1 MKLLGIISFILI
13 GAVAVSVS
21 LNGCGGKAG
30 AEGTVIAEFEWNGKH
45 HITLEEMLQ
54 EISELP
60 AYKQPQYQEAEGGY
74 EEYMNLMAESRLIL
88 CLAKDRKL
96 DEDPGVLKKVQ
107 DYYHELLVDRITE
120 VEVDQKLKL
129 TEEDYQLYYEE
140 NKGDYVVPEKVRLT
154 CITLT
159 NEERAKET
167 FQRIKDGEDI
177 AALAAELSANGELIG
192 PGSNNE
198 IPGDTDFFDNTMYSR
213 RAKPFSDMAFELEVG
228 QMNEEILH
236 IELDEE
242 NYYLMFRK
250 EEVQPERQQTLDEQ
264 SVRRNVE
271 RHVENQKREEL
282 MTDWL
287 IRLHEQAKV
296 QTFSDRIPDTP
307 VEVEEEAEGEPSD
320 DSNAPAEAEGE
331 SESSDDGNTSTEPET
346 EP

>member
-13 GAVAVSVS
+13 GAAAVTIS

-30 AEGTVIAEFEWNGKH
+30 AEGTVIAEFEWNGTH

-54 EISELP
+54 EISELST
-60 AYKQPQYQEAEGGY
+60 YKQQQYQEAEGGF

-96 DEDPGVLKKVQ
+96 DEDSEVLKKVQ
-107 DYYHELLVDRITE
+107 DYYHELLVDKITE
-120 VEVDQKLKL
+120 VEVDQKLKP

-140 NKGDYVVPEKVRLT
+140 NKEDYVDPERVRLT

-159 NEERAKET
+159 NEERAKEV

-177 AALAAELSANGELIG
+177 AALAVELSANGELIG

-198 IPGDTDFFDNTMYSR
+198 IPGDTDFFDNTTYSQ
-213 RAKPFSDMAFELEVG
+213 RAKPFSDAAFGFEVG
-228 QMNEEILH
+228 QMNEEILY
-236 IELDEE
+236 INLDGE
-242 NYYLMFRK
+242 NYYLIFRK
-250 EEVQPERQQTLDEQ
+250 EEAQPERQRTLDEP

-271 RHVENQKREEL
+271 RHVGNQKREEL

-296 QTFSDRIPDTP
+296 KTFADRIPDTP
-307 VEVEEEAEGEPSD
+307 EEVEEEV
-320 DSNAPAEAEGE
+320 E
-331 SESSDDGNTSTEPET
+331 SESSNDSDAPAEPET

>member
-1 MKLLGIISFILI
+1 MKLLGIISVILI
-13 GAVAVSVS
+13 GAVAVSIS

-60 AYKQPQYQEAEGGY
+60 TYKQPQYQEAEGGY
-74 EEYMNLMAESRLIL
+74 AEYMNLMAESRLIL

-96 DEDPGVLKKVQ
+96 DEDPEVLKKVQ

-120 VEVDQKLKL
+120 IEVDQKLKP

-140 NKGDYVVPEKVRLT
+140 NKADYVVLEKVRLT
-154 CITLT
+154 CITVQ
-159 NEERAKET
+159 NEERSKEV

-177 AALAAELSANGELIG
+177 ADLAAELAENGELIG

-213 RAKPFSDMAFELEVG
+213 RAKPFSDAAFELEVG

-236 IELDEE
+236 IELDGEH
-242 NYYLMFRK
+242 YYLIFRK
-250 EEVQPERQQTLDEQ
+250 EEVQPARQQTLEEN

-271 RHVENQKREEL
+271 RHVQNQKREEL

-287 IRLHEQAKV
+287 IRLHEQAKIK
-296 QTFSDRIPDTP
+296 TFSDRIPDAP
-307 VEVEEEAEGEPSD
+307 EPEEEAETESTDEGD
-320 DSNAPAEAEGE
+320 APA
-331 SESSDDGNTSTEPET
+331 EPET

>member
-13 GAVAVSVS
+13 GAVAVSIS

-60 AYKQPQYQEAEGGY
+60 TYKQPQYQEAEGGY

-88 CLAKDRKL
+88 CLAKDREL

-107 DYYHELLVDRITE
+107 DYYHELLVDKITNI
-120 VEVDQKLKL
+120 EVDQKLKL

-140 NKGDYVVPEKVRLT
+140 NKGDYVVQEQVRLT

-177 AALAAELSANGELIG
+177 AALAVELAANGELVG

-198 IPGDTDFFDNTMYSR
+198 IPGDTGFFDNTVYSR
-213 RAKPFSDMAFELEVG
+213 RAKLFSDMAFELEVG
-228 QMNEEILH
+228 QMNEEIVH
-236 IELDEE
+236 IELDGE

-250 EEVQPERQQTLDEQ
+250 EEAQPERQQTLDES

-296 QTFSDRIPDTP
+296 QTFSDRIPDAPEET
-307 VEVEEEAEGEPSD
+307 EEEGGSEPSD
-320 DSNAPAEAEGE
+320 D
-331 SESSDDGNTSTEPET
+331 DDTPTEPET

>member
-13 GAVAVSVS
+13 GAVAVSIS

-60 AYKQPQYQEAEGGY
+60 TYKQPQYQEAEGGY

-96 DEDPGVLKKVQ
+96 DEDPSVLKKVQ
-107 DYYHELLVDRITE
+107 DYYHELLVDKITE
-120 VEVDQKLKL
+120 IEVDQKLKL
-129 TEEDYQLYYEE
+129 TEEDYKVYYEE

-154 CITLT
+154 CITVQ
-159 NEERAKET
+159 NEERAKEV

-177 AALAAELSANGELIG
+177 ADLAAELAANGELIG

-198 IPGDTDFFDNTMYSR
+198 IPGDTDFFDNTMYSQ
-213 RAKPFSDMAFELEVG
+213 RAKPFSDAAFELEVG

-236 IELDEE
+236 IELDGEH
-242 NYYLMFRK
+242 YYLTFRK
-250 EEVQPERQQTLDEQ
+250 EEVQAERQQTLEEQ

-271 RHVENQKREEL
+271 RRVENQKREEL

-296 QTFSDRIPDTP
+296 KTFSDQIPDMPEET
-307 VEVEEEAEGEPSD
+307 EEEAESEPSD
-320 DSNAPAEAEGE
+320 ESDAPA
-331 SESSDDGNTSTEPET
+331 EPET

>member
-1 MKLLGIISFILI
+1 MKLLGIISVILI
-13 GAVAVSVS
+13 SAVAVSIS

-60 AYKQPQYQEAEGGY
+60 TYKQPQYQEAEGGY

-96 DEDPGVLKKVQ
+96 DEDAEVLKKVQ
-107 DYYHELLVDRITE
+107 DYYHELLVDKITAI
-120 VEVDQKLKL
+120 EVDQKLKP
-129 TEEDYQLYYEE
+129 TEEDYQRYYEE
-140 NKGDYVVPEKVRLT
+140 NKANYVVLEKVRLT
-154 CITLT
+154 CITVQ
-159 NEERAKET
+159 NEERAKEV
-167 FQRIKDGEDI
+167 FQQIKDGEDI
-177 AALAAELSANGELIG
+177 ADLATELAANGELIG

-213 RAKPFSDMAFELEVG
+213 RAKPFSDAAFELEVG
-228 QMNEEILH
+228 QMNEEVLH
-236 IELDEE
+236 IELDGEH
-242 NYYLMFRK
+242 YYLIFRK
-250 EEVQPERQQTLDEQ
+250 EEVQPERQQTLEEN

-296 QTFSDRIPDTP
+296 KTFSDRIPDAP
-307 VEVEEEAEGEPSD
+307 EPEEEAETESTDESD
-320 DSNAPAEAEGE
+320 APAE
-331 SESSDDGNTSTEPET
+331 SET

>member
-1 MKLLGIISFILI
+1 MKLLGIIGFILI
-13 GAVAVSVS
+13 GVVAVSIS

-45 HITLEEMLQ
+45 YVTLEEMLQ

-60 AYKQPQYQEAEGGY
+60 TYKQQQYQEVEGGF

-96 DEDPGVLKKVQ
+96 DEDAGVRKKVQ

-120 VEVDQKLKL
+120 IEVDQKLKL
-129 TEEDYQLYYEE
+129 TEEDYRIYYEE
-140 NKGDYVVPEKVRLT
+140 NKSDYVVPEQVRLT

-159 NEERAKET
+159 NEERSKAVFE
-167 FQRIKDGEDI
+167 RIKGGEDI
-177 AALAAELSANGELIG
+177 VAIAKELQGNNELVG
-192 PGSNNE
+192 PGANNE
-198 IPGDTDFFDNTMYSR
+198 LPGDTGLFDNKVYSR
-213 RAKPFSDMAFELEVG
+213 RAKAFSDAAFALEVG

-236 IELDEE
+236 IELDGE
-242 NYYLMFRK
+242 NYYLIFRK
-250 EEVQPERQQTLDEQ
+250 EEVQPERQQTLEEN

-271 RHVENQKREEL
+271 RQVEHQKREEL

-287 IRLHEQAKV
+287 IRLHEQAEVK
-296 QTFSDRIPDTP
+296 TFAERIPDTP
-307 VEVEEEAEGEPSD
+307 EPEEEV
-320 DSNAPAEAEGE
+320 E
-331 SESSDDGNTSTEPET
+331 SESSDEGEASAEPEA

>member
-13 GAVAVSVS
+13 CAMAVSIS

-60 AYKQPQYQEAEGGY
+60 TYKQPQYQEAEGGY

-96 DEDPGVLKKVQ
+96 GEDPEVMKKVQ
-107 DYYHELLVDRITE
+107 DYYHELLVDKITE
-120 VEVDQKLKL
+120 IEVDQKLKP
-129 TEEDYQLYYEE
+129 TEEDYKLYYEE

-154 CITLT
+154 CITVQ
-159 NEERAKET
+159 NEDRAKEV

-177 AALAAELSANGELIG
+177 ADLAAELSEKGELIG
-192 PGSNNE
+192 PGSNNK
-198 IPGDTDFFDNTMYSR
+198 IPGDTDFFDDTMYSR
-213 RAKPFSDMAFELEVG
+213 RAKPFSDAAFELEVG

-242 NYYLMFRK
+242 HYYLIFRK
-250 EEVQPERQQTLDEQ
+250 EEVQPERQQTLDEK
-264 SVRRNVE
+264 SVRGNVE
-271 RHVENQKREEL
+271 RRVENQKREEL

-287 IRLHEQAKV
+287 IRLHEQAQVK
-296 QTFSDRIPDTP
+296 TFSDRIPDAP
-307 VEVEEEAEGEPSD
+307 ESDEEAETESTDESD
-320 DSNAPAEAEGE
+320 APAE
-331 SESSDDGNTSTEPET
+331 SET

>member
-1 MKLLGIISFILI
+1 MKLLGIVSFILI

-60 AYKQPQYQEAEGGY
+60 SYKQPQYQEAEGGY

-107 DYYHELLVDRITE
+107 DYYHELLVDKITE
-120 VEVDQKLKL
+120 IEVDQKLKL
-129 TEEDYQLYYEE
+129 TEEDYQLYYEK
-140 NKGDYVVPEKVRLT
+140 NKEDYVELEQVRLT

-159 NEERAKET
+159 NEERAKEV

-177 AALAAELSANGELIG
+177 AALAAELSENGELIG

-213 RAKPFSDMAFELEVG
+213 RAKAFSDAAFELEVG

-236 IELDEE
+236 IELDGE
-242 NYYLMFRK
+242 NYYLTFRK
-250 EEVQPERQQTLDEQ
+250 EEVKPERQQTLDEQ

-296 QTFSDRIPDTP
+296 KTFSDRIPDTP
-307 VEVEEEAEGEPSD
+307 EEVEEETG
-320 DSNAPAEAEGE
+320 
-331 SESSDDGNTSTEPET
+331 SESSDDSDAPAEPET

>member
-30 AEGTVIAEFEWNGKH
+30 AEGTVIAEFEWNGTH

-60 AYKQPQYQEAEGGY
+60 TYKQQQYQEVEGGF

-88 CLAKDRKL
+88 CLAKDQKL

-107 DYYHELLVDRITE
+107 DYYHELLVDKITNI
-120 VEVDQKLKL
+120 EVDEKLKL

-177 AALAAELSANGELIG
+177 AALATELSADGELIG

-198 IPGDTDFFDNTMYSR
+198 IPGDTDFFDNTVYSR

-236 IELDEE
+236 IELDGE

-250 EEVQPERQQTLDEQ
+250 EEVQPEHQQTLDEQ

-296 QTFSDRIPDTP
+296 KTFSDRIPDTP
-307 VEVEEEAEGEPSD
+307 EEVEE
-320 DSNAPAEAEGE
+320 EGE
-331 SESSDDGNTSTEPET
+331 SESSEASDAPAEEEGGGEASDDGDAPAEPET

>member
-1 MKLLGIISFILI
+1 MKLLGIIGLILI
-13 GAVAVSVS
+13 GTVAASIT

-60 AYKQPQYQEAEGGY
+60 TYKQPQYQEAEGGY
-74 EEYMNLMAESRLIL
+74 EEYMTLMAESRLIL

-96 DEDPGVLKKVQ
+96 DEDLGVIKKVQ
-107 DYYHELLVDRITE
+107 DYYHELLVDKITE
-120 VEVDQKLKL
+120 IEVDQKLKL

-154 CITLT
+154 CITVQ
-159 NEERAKET
+159 NEERATEV

-177 AALAAELSANGELIG
+177 AELAVELQENGELVG

-198 IPGDTDFFDNTMYSR
+198 IPGDTDFFDNTVYSR
-213 RAKPFSDMAFELEVG
+213 RAKSFSDAAFTMEIG

-236 IELDEE
+236 IELDGEH
-242 NYYLMFRK
+242 YYLIFRK
-250 EEVQPERQQTLDEQ
+250 EEAQPERQQTLDEK

-287 IRLHEQAKV
+287 IRLHEQAEVK
-296 QTFSDRIPDTP
+296 TFADRIPDTP
-307 VEVEEEAEGEPSD
+307 EPEEEV
-320 DSNAPAEAEGE
+320 E
-331 SESSDDGNTSTEPET
+331 SESSNEDDAPAEPVTEP
-346 EP
+346 

>member
-13 GAVAVSVS
+13 GAVAVTIS

-30 AEGTVIAEFEWNGKH
+30 AEGTVIAEFEWNGTH

-60 AYKQPQYQEAEGGY
+60 TYKQQQYQEAEGGF
-74 EEYMNLMAESRLIL
+74 EEYMSLMAESRLIL

-96 DEDPGVLKKVQ
+96 DEDSEVLKKVQ
-107 DYYHELLVDRITE
+107 DYYHELLVDKITE
-120 VEVDQKLKL
+120 IEVDQKLKP

-140 NKGDYVVPEKVRLT
+140 NKEDYVDPERVRLT

-159 NEERAKET
+159 NEERSKEV

-198 IPGDTDFFDNTMYSR
+198 IPGDTDFFDSTTYSQ
-213 RAKPFSDMAFELEVG
+213 RAKPFSDAAFGFEVG
-228 QMNEEILH
+228 QMNEEILY
-236 IELDEE
+236 IDLDGE
-242 NYYLMFRK
+242 NYYLIFRK
-250 EEVQPERQQTLDEQ
+250 EEAQPERQRTFDEQ

-271 RHVENQKREEL
+271 RHVGNQKREEL

-287 IRLHEQAKV
+287 IQLHEQAKV
-296 QTFSDRIPDTP
+296 KTFADRIPDTP
-307 VEVEEEAEGEPSD
+307 EEVEEEV
-320 DSNAPAEAEGE
+320 E
-331 SESSDDGNTSTEPET
+331 SESPNDSDTPAEPET

>member
-13 GAVAVSVS
+13 GAAAVTIS

-30 AEGTVIAEFEWNGKH
+30 AEGTVIAEFEWNGTH

-60 AYKQPQYQEAEGGY
+60 TYKQQQYQEAEGGF

-96 DEDPGVLKKVQ
+96 DEDSEVLKKVQ
-107 DYYHELLVDRITE
+107 DYYHELLVDKITE
-120 VEVDQKLKL
+120 VEVDQKLKPA
-129 TEEDYQLYYEE
+129 EEDYQLYYEE
-140 NKGDYVVPEKVRLT
+140 NKEDYVDPERVRLT

-159 NEERAKET
+159 NEERAKEV

-177 AALAAELSANGELIG
+177 AALAVELSANGELIG

-198 IPGDTDFFDNTMYSR
+198 IPGDTDFFDNTTYSQ
-213 RAKPFSDMAFELEVG
+213 RAKPFSDAAFGFKVG
-228 QMNEEILH
+228 QMNEEILY
-236 IELDEE
+236 IDLDGE
-242 NYYLMFRK
+242 NYYLIFRK
-250 EEVQPERQQTLDEQ
+250 EEAQPERQRTLDEP

-271 RHVENQKREEL
+271 RHVGNQKREEL

-287 IRLHEQAKV
+287 IQLHEQAKV
-296 QTFSDRIPDTP
+296 KTFADRIPDTP
-307 VEVEEEAEGEPSD
+307 EEVEEEAE
-320 DSNAPAEAEGE
+320 
-331 SESSDDGNTSTEPET
+331 SESPNDSDTPAEPET

>member
-13 GAVAVSVS
+13 GAVAVSIS

-60 AYKQPQYQEAEGGY
+60 TYKQPQYQEAEGGY

-120 VEVDQKLKL
+120 IEVDQKLKP
-129 TEEDYQLYYEE
+129 TEEDYKLYYEK
-140 NKGDYVVPEKVRLT
+140 NKAEYVVPEKVRLT
-154 CITLT
+154 CITVQ
-159 NEERAKET
+159 NEERSKEV

-177 AALAAELSANGELIG
+177 ADLAAELAENGELIG

-198 IPGDTDFFDNTMYSR
+198 IPGDTDLFDNTMYSR
-213 RAKPFSDMAFELEVG
+213 RAKPFSDAAFELEVG

-236 IELDEE
+236 IELEGE
-242 NYYLMFRK
+242 HYYLIFRK
-250 EEVQPERQQTLDEQ
+250 EEVQPERQQTLEEK

-296 QTFSDRIPDTP
+296 KTFSDRIPDAP
-307 VEVEEEAEGEPSD
+307 EPEEGAETESTDESD
-320 DSNAPAEAEGE
+320 APAE
-331 SESSDDGNTSTEPET
+331 SET

>member
-1 MKLLGIISFILI
+1 MKLLGIIGFILI
-13 GAVAVSVS
+13 GAAAVSIS

-60 AYKQPQYQEAEGGY
+60 TYKQQQYQEAEGGF
-74 EEYMNLMAESRLIL
+74 EEYMSLMAESRLIL

-96 DEDPGVLKKVQ
+96 EEDAEILKKVQ

-129 TEEDYQLYYEE
+129 TEEDSRLYYEE
-140 NKGDYVVPEKVRLT
+140 NKSDYVEPEQVRLT

-159 NEERAKET
+159 NEDRAKEV

-177 AALAAELSANGELIG
+177 VTIAAELSANGELIG
-192 PGSNNE
+192 PGANSEN
-198 IPGDTDFFDNTMYSR
+198 PGDTEFFDRQAYSR
-213 RAKPFSDMAFELEVG
+213 RAKAFSDTAFELEIG
-228 QMNEEILH
+228 QMNENILH

-242 NYYLMFRK
+242 NYYLIFRK
-250 EEVQPERQQTLDEQ
+250 EEYQPERQQTLDEN

-271 RHVENQKREEL
+271 RQVENQKREGL

-296 QTFSDRIPDTP
+296 KTFADRIPDP
-307 VEVEEEAEGEPSD
+307 PEPEEGA
-320 DSNAPAEAEGE
+320 E
-331 SESSDDGNTSTEPET
+331 SESSDASDALAEPEE

>member
-13 GAVAVSVS
+13 GAVAVSIS

-30 AEGTVIAEFEWNGKH
+30 AEGTVIAEFEWNGTH

-60 AYKQPQYQEAEGGY
+60 TYKQQQYQEAEGGF

-88 CLAKDRKL
+88 CLAKDQKL

-107 DYYHELLVDRITE
+107 DYYHELLVDKITE
-120 VEVDQKLKL
+120 VEIDQKLKL
-129 TEEDYQLYYEE
+129 TDDDYQLYYEK

-154 CITLT
+154 CITVQD
-159 NEERAKET
+159 EERAKEV

-177 AALAAELSANGELIG
+177 TDLAAELSKNGELIG

-198 IPGDTDFFDNTMYSR
+198 IPGDTDFFDNTTYAR
-213 RAKPFSDMAFELEVG
+213 RAKSFSDAAFELEVG

-242 NYYLMFRK
+242 NYYLIFRK
-250 EEVQPERQQTLDEQ
+250 EEVQPERQQTLDEKN
-264 SVRRNVE
+264 VRRNVE

-296 QTFSDRIPDTP
+296 KTFSDRIPDTP
-307 VEVEEEAEGEPSD
+307 EEVEGEAESELSD
-320 DSNAPAEAEGE
+320 DSDIPA
-331 SESSDDGNTSTEPET
+331 EPET

>member
-1 MKLLGIISFILI
+1 MKVLGIIGFILI
-13 GAVAVSVS
+13 GAVGVSIA

-30 AEGTVIAEFEWNGKH
+30 AEGTVIAEFEWDGKH
-45 HITLEEMLQ
+45 QITLEEMLQ

-60 AYKQPQYQEAEGGY
+60 SYKQPQYQEAEGGY

-96 DEDPGVLKKVQ
+96 DQDPEVMKKVQ
-107 DYYHELLVDRITE
+107 DYYHELLVDKITE
-120 VEVDQKLKL
+120 MEVDQKLKP
-129 TEEDYQLYYEE
+129 TEEDYRLYYEE
-140 NKGDYVVPEKVRLT
+140 NRSDYVVPEQVRLT
-154 CITLT
+154 CITLM
-159 NEERAKET
+159 NEERSKEV

-177 AALAAELSANGELIG
+177 AALAAELHENGELIG

-198 IPGDTDFFDNTMYSR
+198 IPGDTDFFDDTVYSR
-213 RAKPFSDMAFELEVG
+213 RAKPFSDAAFAMEVG

-236 IELDEE
+236 IELDGEH
-242 NYYLMFRK
+242 YYLIFRK
-250 EEVQPERQQTLDEQ
+250 EGVQPERQQTLDEQ

-287 IRLHEQAKV
+287 IRLHEQAQVK
-296 QTFSDRIPDTP
+296 TFADRIPDP
-307 VEVEEEAEGEPSD
+307 PAEEEGA
-320 DSNAPAEAEGE
+320 E
-331 SESSDDGNTSTEPET
+331 SESSDDNDASAEPEE

>member
-13 GAVAVSVS
+13 GAVAVSIA

-45 HITLEEMLQ
+45 QITLEEMLQ

-60 AYKQPQYQEAEGGY
+60 TYKQPQYQEAEGGY

-96 DEDPGVLKKVQ
+96 NEDPEVMKKVQ
-107 DYYHELLVDRITE
+107 DYYHELLVDKITDL
-120 VEVDQKLKL
+120 EVDQKLKL
-129 TEEDYQLYYEE
+129 TEEDYRLYYEE
-140 NKGDYVVPEKVRLT
+140 NKSDYVQPEQVRLT
-154 CITLT
+154 CITLM
-159 NEERAKET
+159 NEERANEV

-177 AALAAELSANGELIG
+177 VALAAELHENGELVG

-198 IPGDTDFFDNTMYSR
+198 IPGDTGLFDSTVYSR
-213 RAKPFSDMAFELEVG
+213 RAKPFSDAAFAMEVG

-236 IELDEE
+236 IELDGEH
-242 NYYLMFRK
+242 YYLTFRK

-287 IRLHEQAKV
+287 IRLHEQGNV
-296 QTFSDRIPDTP
+296 QTFADRIPDP
-307 VEVEEEAEGEPSD
+307 PPEEEDAESESFD
-320 DSNAPAEAEGE
+320 DSAAPAE
-331 SESSDDGNTSTEPET
+331 PE
-346 EP
+346 EAP

>member
-13 GAVAVSVS
+13 GAAAVTIS

-30 AEGTVIAEFEWNGKH
+30 AEGTVIAEFEWNGTH

-60 AYKQPQYQEAEGGY
+60 THKQQQYQEAEGGF

-96 DEDPGVLKKVQ
+96 DEDSEVLKKVQ
-107 DYYHELLVDRITE
+107 DYYHELLVDKITE
-120 VEVDQKLKL
+120 VEVDQKLKP

-140 NKGDYVVPEKVRLT
+140 NKEDYITPERVRLT

-159 NEERAKET
+159 NEERSKEV

-198 IPGDTDFFDNTMYSR
+198 IPGDTDFFDNTTYSQ
-213 RAKPFSDMAFELEVG
+213 RAKPFSDAAFGFKVG
-228 QMNEEILH
+228 QMNEEILY
-236 IELDEE
+236 IDLDGE
-242 NYYLMFRK
+242 NYYLIFRK
-250 EEVQPERQQTLDEQ
+250 EEAQPERQRTFDEQ

-271 RHVENQKREEL
+271 RHVGNQKREEL

-287 IRLHEQAKV
+287 IQLHEQAKV
-296 QTFSDRIPDTP
+296 KTFADRIPDTP
-307 VEVEEEAEGEPSD
+307 EEVEEEV
-320 DSNAPAEAEGE
+320 E
-331 SESSDDGNTSTEPET
+331 SESPNDSDTPAEPET

>member
-13 GAVAVSVS
+13 CAMAVSIS

-60 AYKQPQYQEAEGGY
+60 TYKQPQYQEAEGGY

-96 DEDPGVLKKVQ
+96 DEDPEVMKKVQ
-107 DYYHELLVDRITE
+107 DYYHELLVDKITE
-120 VEVDQKLKL
+120 IEVDQKLKP
-129 TEEDYQLYYEE
+129 TEEDYKLYYEE

-154 CITLT
+154 CITVQ
-159 NEERAKET
+159 NEDRAKEV

-177 AALAAELSANGELIG
+177 ADLAAELSEKGELIG

-213 RAKPFSDMAFELEVG
+213 RAKPFSDAAFELEVD

-242 NYYLMFRK
+242 HYYLIFRK
-250 EEVQPERQQTLDEQ
+250 EEVQPERQQTLDEK
-264 SVRRNVE
+264 SVRGNVE
-271 RHVENQKREEL
+271 RRVENQKREEL

-287 IRLHEQAKV
+287 IRLHEQAQVK
-296 QTFSDRIPDTP
+296 TFSDRIPDAP
-307 VEVEEEAEGEPSD
+307 ESDEEAETESTDESD
-320 DSNAPAEAEGE
+320 APA
-331 SESSDDGNTSTEPET
+331 EPET